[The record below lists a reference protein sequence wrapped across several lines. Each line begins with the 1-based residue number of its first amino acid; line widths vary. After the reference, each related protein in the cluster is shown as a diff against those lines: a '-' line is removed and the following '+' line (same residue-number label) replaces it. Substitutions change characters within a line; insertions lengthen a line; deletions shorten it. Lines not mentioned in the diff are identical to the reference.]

1 MHRPSQPP
9 PTPPPPPPAKE
20 QAIMFLK
27 LRHAVIQ
34 EQAQFMRQVAA
45 DKSILVTCPTGSATA

>member
-1 MHRPSQPP
+1 
-9 PTPPPPPPAKE
+9 
-20 QAIMFLK
+20 MFLK